1 MKEKKETTAGVNPGV
16 VNPEENATAVNK
28 VEVVGAEV
36 VNTDTAKPEENTT
49 TVKNTGV
56 VWSDSAKPEEN
67 NTGQDVKTDTRV
79 LGVKVITDEDNIET
93 QEASILEPFSF
104 ISESGE
110 EYQITV
116 PKFRFKGQEY
126 DSQKAID
133 ETPEVLEIL
142 IEAKS
147 FIIKKA

>member
-1 MKEKKETTAGVNPGV
+1 MKKEENKATQEETPAV
-16 VNPEENATAVNK
+16 VNTQENTTPVEK
-28 VEVVGAEV
+28 IEVVGTEEV
-36 VNTDTAKPEENTT
+36 N
-49 TVKNTGV
+49 
-56 VWSDSAKPEEN
+56 SDSAKPEEN
-67 NTGQDVKTDTRV
+67 NTDQNTETESRV
-79 LGVKVITDEDNIET
+79 IGVKVVTDEDNIET
-93 QEASILEPFSF
+93 QEASILEPLSF
-104 ISESGE
+104 IAESGE

-142 IEAKS
+142 IDAKS

>member
-16 VNPEENATAVNK
+16 VNTEENATVVNN
-28 VEVVGAEV
+28 VEVVGAKV
-36 VNTDTAKPEENTT
+36 VNTDT
-49 TVKNTGV
+49 
-56 VWSDSAKPEEN
+56 AKPEEN

-79 LGVKVITDEDNIET
+79 LGVKVITDEDDIET

>member
-1 MKEKKETTAGVNPGV
+1 MKKEEKKATQEETPAV
-16 VNPEENATAVNK
+16 VNTQENTTPVEK
-28 VEVVGAEV
+28 IEVVGTEEV
-36 VNTDTAKPEENTT
+36 N
-49 TVKNTGV
+49 
-56 VWSDSAKPEEN
+56 SDSAKPEEN
-67 NTGQDVKTDTRV
+67 NTDQNTETESRV
-79 LGVKVITDEDNIET
+79 IGVKVVTDEDNIET
-93 QEASILEPFSF
+93 QEASILEPLSF
-104 ISESGE
+104 IAESGE

-142 IEAKS
+142 IDAKS